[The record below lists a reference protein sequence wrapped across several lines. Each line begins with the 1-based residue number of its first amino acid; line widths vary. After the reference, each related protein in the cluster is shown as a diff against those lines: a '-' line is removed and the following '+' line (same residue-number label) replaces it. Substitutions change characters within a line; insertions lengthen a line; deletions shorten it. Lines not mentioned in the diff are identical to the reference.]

1 MTIDDDAQY
10 EPTMR
15 REPGGD
21 FVRTAT
27 MGLRGLDE
35 DASAKENDGG
45 RESNAA
51 AASSGI
57 VAKEL
62 GSAGKTKKRTP
73 GVKHGG
79 GGGGSPSGVAPMKTS
94 DRKSSGLVKGF
105 ATPQPQAASKSQS
118 QSQSQQQQQQD
129 GSVSRQRPTNNQL
142 LYRINFNW
150 QHYEHAIP
158 ASVRKALPK
167 TTEACPSVTS
177 AFLQTLKALDVA
189 ESQRLENPRNI
200 LQLLSVNTRRTK
212 VVALNTGTHRVPEE
226 LRRHQLTDSAGNE
239 YSTNLDRNRYGN
251 DDNYLYTVTRFNL
264 HALELCP
271 LLAQVQIIGTKAS
284 DDDVLL
290 SAETKDCCC
299 GGRRQL
305 SHHWTVPAFV
315 TPSQMPKTIPK
326 STLAAKDRSRK
337 RARQSLSSVDEKP
350 SSKSR
355 SSMTPDQPAKVEDDS
370 HAGMGVLLDALTSV
384 GCIPMSPAPVSRAK
398 QRAQA
403 PVMSPARPVRGIRQ
417 VELDLGAINEDTSLA
432 QEQIARATS
441 HSIDQIP
448 DNQLRNELQ
457 KAIARS
463 CELHMTASAAQMRQ
477 KKAEREAGEYK
488 VLVERLEQMLQQ
500 AETQKSTALA
510 KIAKMEREN
519 DASKSMLAGNENDR
533 TIQCSAVLAHKLI
546 NMQQRLAALTSRFEL
561 FSEQNLP
568 MSVTD
573 ELLRTELASHLETKR
588 ALMRAETS
596 LAAYAAAEA
605 TCDEEIW
612 RAQYIAQAQ
621 HNLEQAAY
629 AANAAVTV
637 PKVGVNGKEDPS
649 APVAMTPMPRSSQL
663 NALQVPAHAPNVT
676 FSQTPS
682 VAPPKGIKS
691 VALMADAVAT
701 AALDA
706 SHLNPK
712 TPVGSVRPMRHAFIS
727 PP

>member
-1 MTIDDDAQY
+1 
-10 EPTMR
+10 MR

-21 FVRTAT
+21 FVRPTAT
-27 MGLRGLDE
+27 TRGLDE
-35 DASAKENDGG
+35 EAKENDGG

-51 AASSGI
+51 ANAVASTGI
-57 VAKEL
+57 IAKDV
-62 GSAGKTKKRTP
+62 GSTGKMKKRTP
-73 GVKHGG
+73 GVKQSGVG
-79 GGGGSPSGVAPMKTS
+79 VGGGSSAGVTLMKTS
-94 DRKSSGLVKGF
+94 ERKNGGLVKGH

-118 QSQSQQQQQQD
+118 QQQQQQQQQQD

-299 GGRRQL
+299 GGRRQF

-355 SSMTPDQPAKVEDDS
+355 ASSTPDRPTKAEDDS

-384 GCIPMSPAPVSRAK
+384 GCIPMSPAPVSRTK

-432 QEQIARATS
+432 QEQIAKATS

-448 DNQLRNELQ
+448 DDQLRNELH

-463 CELHMTASAAQMRQ
+463 CELHMTASAAQLRQ
-477 KKAEREAGEYK
+477 NKAEREAGEYK

-519 DASKSMLAGNENDR
+519 DASKSIVSGNENDR

-546 NMQQRLAALTSRFEL
+546 NMQQRLAALASRFEL

-629 AANAAVTV
+629 AANAAVGA
-637 PKVGVNGKEDPS
+637 PKDGINGKEDVP
-649 APVAMTPMPRSSQL
+649 APVAMTPMAHGSQL
-663 NALQVPAHAPNVT
+663 NALQVPAHAPNVK
-676 FSQTPS
+676 FSQTPL

-701 AALDA
+701 ATLDA
-706 SHLNPK
+706 SQLNPK